1 MKTTAITT
9 ATIRKVLLDVGGSG
23 PVIGEA

>member
-23 PVIGEA
+23 PVIE